1 MIVLGMSGGT
11 SIGNQDGAAS
21 LLIDGELVAAA
32 EEERFLG
39 VKFANGQLPRSAI
52 QFCLSHAGLT
62 MRDVDAVAFP
72 GRTYVGFRELL
83 TRYLRYHFDHC
94 PRLELVDHHEAHAH
108 CAWRAWGGGDALVVS
123 WDNSGDGRSTTIWSA
138 RGGALTLLDEYARP
152 NSLGLFYSAAT
163 QFLGFLRDSDEYK
176 VMGMAAYGRPRY
188 DLSGV
193 LSAADGRYQFRSDF
207 LVGIAPGKP
216 QPSKIVCL
224 FDEFPIDAPRRTP
237 GAPFSQE
244 HFDAAASVQARLEEV
259 GGHVV
264 RHWLSR
270 TGARTVCLSGGVALN
285 CLLNQRI
292 RELPEVDEVYVPP
305 VSADSGLSYG
315 AACMVAREL
324 GDRPGRMP
332 HAYWGPEFAPDEIRE
347 VLERAAAPYRR
358 SDDPVRDA
366 ADLIAAGKIVG
377 WFQGRMEFGP
387 RALGARS
394 ILADPRRGD
403 MKDQINQRVKFREEY
418 RPLAPAVPHARGGEF
433 FKKYADSP
441 FMTQTFDAAE
451 GLRETAP
458 AVVHEDGTSRL
469 QSVHRAANPLYA
481 DLIDA
486 VEKRTGLPIV
496 LNTSLNAYND
506 PMACAPH
513 QALRTYFSTGMDALV
528 LGDFLLEKRAS

>member
-52 QFCLSHAGLT
+52 QYCLSRAGLT

-83 TRYLRYHFDHC
+83 TRYLRHHFDHC

-108 CAWRAWGGGDALVVS
+108 CAWRAWGGGDALVVA
-123 WDNSGDGRSTTIWSA
+123 WDNSGDGRSTTIWIA
-138 RGGALTLLDEYARP
+138 RGGSLKLLDEYLRP

-193 LSAADGRYQFRSDF
+193 LSAADGRYEFRSDF
-207 LVGIAPGKP
+207 LVGIAPGQP

-224 FDEFPIDAPRRTP
+224 FEAFPIAAPRRTP
-237 GAPFSQE
+237 GAPFQQE

-259 GGHVV
+259 GVHVV
-264 RHWLSR
+264 RHWLSQ
-270 TGARTVCLSGGVALN
+270 TGARTVCLAGGVALN

-292 RELPEVDEVYVPP
+292 RELPEGVEVFVPP

-315 AACMVAREL
+315 AACMIAEAL

-332 HAYWGPEFAPDEIRE
+332 HAYWGPEYAQDEIRE
-347 VLERAAAPYRR
+347 VLDRAAASYRR
-358 SDDPVRDA
+358 SEDVVRDA

-394 ILADPRRGD
+394 ILADPRRAD

-433 FKKYADSP
+433 FKNYADSP

-451 GLRETAP
+451 GLRATAP
-458 AVVHEDGTSRL
+458 AVVHEDGTSRI
-469 QSVHRAANPLYA
+469 QSVHREANPLYA

-486 VEKRTGLPIV
+486 VEKRTGLPMV

-528 LGDFLLEKRAS
+528 LGDFILEKRAS